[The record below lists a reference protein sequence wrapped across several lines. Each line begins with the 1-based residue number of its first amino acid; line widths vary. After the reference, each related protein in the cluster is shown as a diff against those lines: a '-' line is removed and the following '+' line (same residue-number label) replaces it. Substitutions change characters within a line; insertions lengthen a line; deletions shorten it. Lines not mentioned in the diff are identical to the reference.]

1 MKLKYVMGAFKIVAG
16 WWGHQ
21 PGQSAVGGV
30 STAHKQQSNATILNA
45 PYFVLISFAI
55 MGLSATAQ
63 IDPSL
68 LRRIPKDTTKATLNM
83 DAIYNRP
90 ALQPGKLAV
99 SLGGYV
105 ETNWQH
111 LGTDGVSDGHQ
122 FQFRRLSLF
131 ISSSISK
138 RIKFLSEIEFEPSEK
153 EISVEF
159 AAIDVEF
166 HPLLNLRAGMI
177 VNPIGAFNQNHDGP
191 KWEFTD
197 RPISATQMLPATW
210 SNAGFGLYGKYY
222 KKDWMFGYEFYLT
235 GGFNNS
241 IIENDQN
248 KTYLPAA
255 KDDTERFEES
265 ASGEPLVTG
274 KIAVKNTKVGEIGLS
289 YMGGVYNKWRDDG
302 LILDKKRSCDIVAV
316 DFNTNIKKTNTNII
330 GEFAWVFVDVPGT
343 YTQQF
348 GSKQRGGFV
357 DIVQQVLKKKMF
369 GWDDAVLNF
378 ACRIEYVDW
387 NVGRF
392 TQTKGNIADDLWS
405 VMPAVSFR
413 PNAQTV
419 FRLNY
424 RIQQQRDLLGNPPA
438 NTAGFSFGIST
449 YF

>member
-1 MKLKYVMGAFKIVAG
+1 MKL
-16 WWGHQ
+16 
-21 PGQSAVGGV
+21 
-30 STAHKQQSNATILNA
+30 T
-45 PYFVLISFAI
+45 YFLLISCVIISF
-55 MGLSATAQ
+55 SAAAQ
-63 IDPSL
+63 IDPAL
-68 LRRIPKDTTKATLNM
+68 LRRVPKDTTKTTLNM

-90 ALQPGKLAV
+90 ALQAGKLPV

-105 ETNWQH
+105 EANWQH
-111 LGTDGVSDGHQ
+111 LGTNGISEGHQ
-122 FQFRRLSLF
+122 FQFRRLSIF

-138 RIKFLSEIEFEPSEK
+138 RIKFLSEIEFEPAEK
-153 EISVEF
+153 EIAVEY

-197 RPISATQMLPATW
+197 RPVSATQLLPATW

-222 KKDWMFGYEFYLT
+222 KKSWMFGYEFYLT

-241 IIENDQN
+241 IIENSQN

-255 KDDTERFEES
+255 KKDAQRFEAS

-274 KIAVKNTKVGEIGLS
+274 KIAVKNTKAGEIGLS
-289 YMGGVYNKWRDDG
+289 YMGGVYNKWQEDG
-302 LILDKKRSCDIVAV
+302 LILDKKRRCDVVAV
-316 DFNTNIKKTNTNII
+316 DFNTTIKKTSTNII
-330 GEFAWVFVDVPGT
+330 SEFAWIFVNVPET

-348 GSKQRGGFV
+348 GNKQRGGFM
-357 DIVQQVLKKKMF
+357 DIVQPVLKKKIL
-369 GWDDAVLNF
+369 GWDDAVLNL
-378 ACRIEYVDW
+378 ACRLEYVDW

-392 TQTKGNIADDLWS
+392 KQTSGNIADDLWS
-405 VMPAVSFR
+405 MIPAISFR
-413 PNAQTV
+413 PNSQTV

-424 RIQQQRDLLGNPPA
+424 RIQKQRDLLGNPPA

>member
-1 MKLKYVMGAFKIVAG
+1 MKLTYFLLISCVIISF
-16 WWGHQ
+16 
-21 PGQSAVGGV
+21 SAV
-30 STAHKQQSNATILNA
+30 
-45 PYFVLISFAI
+45 
-55 MGLSATAQ
+55 AQ
-63 IDPSL
+63 IDPDL
-68 LRRIPKDTTKATLNM
+68 LRRVPKDTTKTTLNM

-90 ALQPGKLAV
+90 ALQAGKLPV

-105 ETNWQH
+105 EANWQH
-111 LGTDGVSDGHQ
+111 LGTNGISEGHQ
-122 FQFRRLSLF
+122 FQFRRLSIF
-131 ISSSISK
+131 ISSSISR
-138 RIKFLSEIEFEPSEK
+138 RIKFLSEIEFEPAEK
-153 EISVEF
+153 EIAVEY

-197 RPISATQMLPATW
+197 RPVSATQLLPATW

-241 IIENDQN
+241 IIENNQN

-255 KDDTERFEES
+255 KKDAQRFEAS

-274 KIAVKNTKVGEIGLS
+274 KIAVKNTKAGEIGLS
-289 YMGGVYNKWRDDG
+289 YMGGVYNKWQEDG
-302 LILDKKRSCDIVAV
+302 LILDKKRRCDVVAV
-316 DFNTNIKKTNTNII
+316 DFNTTIKKTSTTII
-330 GEFAWVFVDVPGT
+330 SEFAWIFVNVPET

-348 GSKQRGGFV
+348 GNKQRGGFM
-357 DIVQQVLKKKMF
+357 DIVQPVLKKKIL
-369 GWDDAVLNF
+369 GWDDAVLNL
-378 ACRIEYVDW
+378 ACRLEYVDW

-392 TQTKGNIADDLWS
+392 KQTSGNIADDLWS
-405 VMPAVSFR
+405 MMPAISFR
-413 PNAQTV
+413 PNSQTV

-424 RIQQQRDLLGNPPA
+424 RIQKQRDLLGNPPA

>member
-1 MKLKYVMGAFKIVAG
+1 MRLKYFAIVFL
-16 WWGHQ
+16 
-21 PGQSAVGGV
+21 
-30 STAHKQQSNATILNA
+30 TI
-45 PYFVLISFAI
+45 ISF
-55 MGLSATAQ
+55 SVSAQ
-63 IDPSL
+63 IDPGL
-68 LRRIPKDTTKATLNM
+68 LRRIPKDTSAPLMNM

-90 ALQPGKLAV
+90 ALQAGKLPV

-105 ETNWQH
+105 EANWQH
-111 LGTDGVSDGHQ
+111 LGTDGVSEGHQ

-131 ISSSISK
+131 VSSSISR
-138 RIKFLSEIEFEPSEK
+138 RIKFLGEIEFEPAEK

-166 HPLLNLRAGMI
+166 HPLVNLRGGMI

-222 KKDWMFGYEFYLT
+222 EKEWMFGYEFYLT
-235 GGFNNS
+235 GGFDNS

-255 KDDTERFEES
+255 KKNAGRFEES
-265 ASGEPLVTG
+265 ASGRPLITG
-274 KIAVKNTKVGEIGLS
+274 KLSLKNTKVGEIGLS
-289 YMGGVYNKWRDDG
+289 YMGGVYNKFQNDG
-302 LILDKKRSCDIVAV
+302 LTLDRKRRCDVFAV
-316 DFNTNIKKTNTNII
+316 DLNSTIKKTNTTII
-330 GEFAWVFVDVPGT
+330 AEYAWVFIDVPGS

-348 GSKQRGGFV
+348 GNKQQGGFM
-357 DIVQQVLKKKMF
+357 DIVQPLIKRKML
-369 GWDDAVLNF
+369 GWNEAVLNLS
-378 ACRIEYVDW
+378 CRLEYVDW

-392 TQTKGNIADDLWS
+392 KQTGGKIADDIWS
-405 VMPAVSFR
+405 VMPSVSFR
-413 PNAQTV
+413 PNSQTV

-424 RIQQQRDLLGNPPA
+424 RIQNQRDLLGNPPSH
-438 NTAGFSFGIST
+438 TGGFIFGIST